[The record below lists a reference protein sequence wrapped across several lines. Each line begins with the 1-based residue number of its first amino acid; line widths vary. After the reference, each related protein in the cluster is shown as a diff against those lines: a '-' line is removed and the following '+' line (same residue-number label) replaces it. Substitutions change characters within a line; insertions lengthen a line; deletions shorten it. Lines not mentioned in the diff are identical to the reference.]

1 MADGPN
7 TNSGSKVASAL
18 NSIPFGNIIGGP
30 LAACVRAQAEA
41 AQTTIDFIR
50 GFTMTNSKLDPEG
63 VEPITVTFTFIMNG
77 EKTRMTVP
85 LMTIVPIPYM
95 HIDYVNL
102 NFTADITACD
112 DGKMEAKYATE
123 GYTRTED
130 DEQSV
135 SVESKMGINVR
146 ASTSSM
152 PSGMAKM
159 LEFFTN
165 NLIVHDT
172 LTPQQVED
180 MKREAERKRLE
191 LKNKKERMVGA
202 LVNALAEYKKQGSE
216 REEQRKNEE
225 LKKQEELIKQEEER
239 KKKEEQERLEKLRKE
254 EEARKK
260 EEERLEKMRKE
271 AELQKKQEQERLEKL
286 HKEEEEKKK
295 QEQERLEKLRRE
307 EEARKKKEEEE
318 QKKRDW
324 DKFIEQRKKAN
335 LASRVSKV
343 HVDPQKPFALP
354 PTNSGKPHPC
364 CTYDYTHSIRWNI
377 NRQLRLSRWS
387 RKTDWLRL
395 HLLRAL
401 RTAYSIYPNSIN
413 STEGK
418 RILKRDLEAFKKR
431 YNGWYTYGDPYN
443 NTITYGYRK
452 NGAIDTAYTEFVNY
466 IIENERKRNPYNPT
480 GEFIRKPHPED

>member
-50 GFTMTNSKLDPEG
+50 GFTMTNSELDPEG

-95 HIDYVNL
+95 HIDYIDL

-112 DGKMEAKYATE
+112 DGKIEAKYATE

-180 MKREAERKRLE
+180 MKRETERKRLE
-191 LKNKKERMVGA
+191 RIKKKERMVGA
-202 LVNALAEYKKQGSE
+202 LVNALAEYKKQESE
-216 REEQRKNEE
+216 REEQRRNEE
-225 LKKQEELIKQEEER
+225 LKKQEELRKQEEER
-239 KKKEEQERLEKLRKE
+239 KKKE
-254 EEARKK
+254 
-260 EEERLEKMRKE
+260 
-271 AELQKKQEQERLEKL
+271 
-286 HKEEEEKKK
+286 
-295 QEQERLEKLRRE
+295 EQERLEKLRRE

-335 LASRVSKV
+335 LASHISKV

-354 PTNSGKPHPC
+354 PTNSGKAHPC
-364 CTYDYTHSIRWNI
+364 CTFDPTQSIKWNI
-377 NRQLRLSRWS
+377 DRQEKLR
-387 RKTDWLRL
+387 KACKKKDWLRN
-395 HLLRAL
+395 HLIRAL
-401 RTAYSIYPNSIN
+401 YTAYYIYPYDIN
-413 STEGK
+413 SKEGK
-418 RILKRDLEAFKKR
+418 RILKRELEAFEKR
-431 YNGWYTYGDPYN
+431 PNGWYTYGEPYN
-443 NTITYGYRK
+443 NTITNGYRR
-452 NGAIDTAYTEFVNY
+452 NGAIDTAYTEFVSY
-466 IIENERKRNPYNPT
+466 ILENERKRN
-480 GEFIRKPHPED
+480 K

>member
-50 GFTMTNSKLDPEG
+50 GFTMTNSELDPEG

-130 DEQSV
+130 DKQSV

-172 LTPQQVED
+172 LTPKQVED
-180 MKREAERKRLE
+180 MKREAERKGLE
-191 LKNKKERMVGA
+191 LKNKKRRMVGA
-202 LVNALAEYKKQGSE
+202 LVNALAEYKKQESE
-216 REEQRKNEE
+216 REEQRRNEE
-225 LKKQEELIKQEEER
+225 L
-239 KKKEEQERLEKLRKE
+239 ERLEKQRKDE
-254 EEARKK
+254 EFRKK
-260 EEERLEKMRKE
+260 EEERLEKMRIE

-295 QEQERLEKLRRE
+295 QEQERLEIQLIEK
-307 EEARKKKEEEE
+307 EE
-318 QKKRDW
+318 QKKRA
-324 DKFIEQRKKAN
+324 EQEREWYKKIDPKKRVRFAN
-335 LASRVSKV
+335 RMSRM
-343 HVDPQKPFALP
+343 HINPYRPFALP
-354 PTNSGKPHPC
+354 STKRGNPHPE
-364 CTYDYTHSIRWNI
+364 CTFDSTQSISWNI
-377 NRQLRLSRWS
+377 VRQEQLLRYAT
-387 RKTDWLRL
+387 KKDWMRM
-395 HLLRAL
+395 HLLLAL
-401 RTAYSIYPNSIN
+401 RTAKKIYPYDIKSRQAKSIL
-413 STEGK
+413 EYE
-418 RILKRDLEAFKKR
+418 LKNFQPR
-431 YNGWYTYGDPYN
+431 YAGWYGHGEPFN
-443 NTITYGYRK
+443 NNLPNGYRK
-452 NGAIDTAYTEFVNY
+452 YGAIDTVFTEFVGY
-466 IIENERKRNPYNPT
+466 VLENERKRN
-480 GEFIRKPHPED
+480 K

>member
-50 GFTMTNSKLDPEG
+50 GFTMTNSELDPEG

-95 HIDYVNL
+95 HIDYIDL

-180 MKREAERKRLE
+180 MKRETERKRLE
-191 LKNKKERMVGA
+191 HIKKKERMVGA
-202 LVNALAEYKKQGSE
+202 LVNALAEYKKQESE
-216 REEQRKNEE
+216 REEQRRNEE
-225 LKKQEELIKQEEER
+225 LKKQEELRKQEEER
-239 KKKEEQERLEKLRKE
+239 KKKEEQERLEKLRK
-254 EEARKK
+254 
-260 EEERLEKMRKE
+260 
-271 AELQKKQEQERLEKL
+271 
-286 HKEEEEKKK
+286 
-295 QEQERLEKLRRE
+295 E

-335 LASRVSKV
+335 LASRISKV

-354 PTNSGKPHPC
+354 PTNSGKAHPC
-364 CTYDYTHSIRWNI
+364 CTFDPTQSIKWNI
-377 NRQLRLSRWS
+377 DRQEKLRKAS
-387 RKTDWLRL
+387 KKKDWLRN
-395 HLLRAL
+395 HLIRAL
-401 RTAYSIYPNSIN
+401 YTAYYIYPYDIN
-413 STEGK
+413 SKEGK
-418 RILKRDLEAFKKR
+418 RILKRELEAFEKR
-431 YNGWYTYGDPYN
+431 PNGWYTYGEPYN
-443 NTITYGYRK
+443 NTITNGYRR
-452 NGAIDTAYTEFVNY
+452 NGAIDTAYTEFVSY
-466 IIENERKRNPYNPT
+466 ILENERKRN
-480 GEFIRKPHPED
+480 K

>member
-1 MADGPN
+1 MADGPK

-50 GFTMTNSKLDPEG
+50 GFTMTNSELDPEG

-146 ASTSSM
+146 ASASSM

-172 LTPQQVED
+172 FTPQQVED
-180 MKREAERKRLE
+180 IKREAERKRLE

-202 LVNALAEYKKQGSE
+202 LVNALAEYKKQETE
-216 REEQRKNEE
+216 RKEQRRNEE
-225 LKKQEELIKQEEER
+225 L
-239 KKKEEQERLEKLRKE
+239 ERLEKQRKDE
-254 EEARKK
+254 EFRKK
-260 EEERLEKMRKE
+260 EEERLEKMRIE

-286 HKEEEEKKK
+286 QKEEEKKKKQEQERLEKLQKEEEEKKK
-295 QEQERLEKLRRE
+295 QEQEKIEIQLIEK
-307 EEARKKKEEEE
+307 EE
-318 QKKRDW
+318 QKKRA
-324 DKFIEQRKKAN
+324 EQEREWYKKIDPKKRVRFAN
-335 LASRVSKV
+335 RMSRMHINPYS
-343 HVDPQKPFALP
+343 PFALP
-354 PTNSGKPHPC
+354 STKRGNPHPE
-364 CTYDYTHSIRWNI
+364 CTFDSTQSISWNI
-377 NRQLRLSRWS
+377 VRQEQLLRYAT
-387 RKTDWLRL
+387 KKDWMRM
-395 HLLRAL
+395 HLLLAL
-401 RTAYSIYPNSIN
+401 RTAKKIYPYDIKSRQAKSIL
-413 STEGK
+413 EYE
-418 RILKRDLEAFKKR
+418 LKNFQPR
-431 YNGWYTYGDPYN
+431 YAGWYGHGEPFN
-443 NTITYGYRK
+443 NNLPNGYRK
-452 NGAIDTAYTEFVNY
+452 YGAIDTVFTEFVGY
-466 IIENERKRNPYNPT
+466 VLENERKRN
-480 GEFIRKPHPED
+480 K

>member
-41 AQTTIDFIR
+41 AHTTIDFIR
-50 GFTMTNSKLDPEG
+50 GFTMTNSELDPEG

-202 LVNALAEYKKQGSE
+202 LVNALAEYKKQESE

-225 LKKQEELIKQEEER
+225 LKKQEELRKQEEER
-239 KKKEEQERLEKLRKE
+239 KKKEELERLEKQRK
-254 EEARKK
+254 
-260 EEERLEKMRKE
+260 
-271 AELQKKQEQERLEKL
+271 
-286 HKEEEEKKK
+286 
-295 QEQERLEKLRRE
+295 E

-335 LASRVSKV
+335 LASRISKV

-354 PTNSGKPHPC
+354 PTNSGKAHPC
-364 CTYDYTHSIRWNI
+364 CTFDPTQSIKWNI
-377 NRQLRLSRWS
+377 DRQEKLRKAS
-387 RKTDWLRL
+387 KKKDWLRN
-395 HLLRAL
+395 HLIRAL
-401 RTAYSIYPNSIN
+401 YTAYYIYPYDIN
-413 STEGK
+413 SKEGK
-418 RILKRDLEAFKKR
+418 RILKNELEAFEKR
-431 YNGWYTYGDPYN
+431 HNGWYTYGEPYN
-443 NTITYGYRK
+443 NTITNGYRR
-452 NGAIDTAYTEFVNY
+452 NGAIDTAYTEFVGY
-466 IIENERKRNPYNPT
+466 VLENERKL
-480 GEFIRKPHPED
+480 RK

>member
-50 GFTMTNSKLDPEG
+50 GFTMTNSELDPEG

-172 LTPQQVED
+172 FTPQQVED

-202 LVNALAEYKKQGSE
+202 LVNALAEYKKQETE
-216 REEQRKNEE
+216 RKEQRRNEE
-225 LKKQEELIKQEEER
+225 L
-239 KKKEEQERLEKLRKE
+239 ERLEKQRKDE
-254 EEARKK
+254 EFRKK
-260 EEERLEKMRKE
+260 EEERLEKMRIE

-286 HKEEEEKKK
+286 QKEEEEKKK
-295 QEQERLEKLRRE
+295 QEQEKIEIQLIEK
-307 EEARKKKEEEE
+307 EE
-318 QKKRDW
+318 QKKRA
-324 DKFIEQRKKAN
+324 EQEREWYKKIDPKKRVRFAN
-335 LASRVSKV
+335 RMSRMHINPYS
-343 HVDPQKPFALP
+343 PFALP
-354 PTNSGKPHPC
+354 STKRGNPHPE
-364 CTYDYTHSIRWNI
+364 CTFDSTQSISWNI
-377 NRQLRLSRWS
+377 ARQEQLLRYAT
-387 RKTDWLRL
+387 KKDWMRM
-395 HLLRAL
+395 HLLLAL
-401 RTAYSIYPNSIN
+401 RTAKKIYPYDIKSRQAKSIL
-413 STEGK
+413 EYE
-418 RILKRDLEAFKKR
+418 LKNFQPR
-431 YNGWYTYGDPYN
+431 YAGWYGHGEPFN
-443 NTITYGYRK
+443 NNLPNGYRK
-452 NGAIDTAYTEFVNY
+452 YGAIDTVFTEFVGY
-466 IIENERKRNPYNPT
+466 VLENERKRN
-480 GEFIRKPHPED
+480 K

>member
-50 GFTMTNSKLDPEG
+50 GFTMTNSELDPEG

-95 HIDYVNL
+95 HIDYIDL

-112 DGKMEAKYATE
+112 DGKIEAKYATE

-180 MKREAERKRLE
+180 MKRETERKRLE
-191 LKNKKERMVGA
+191 HIKKKECMVGA
-202 LVNALAEYKKQGSE
+202 LVNALAEYKKQESE
-216 REEQRKNEE
+216 REEQRRNEE
-225 LKKQEELIKQEEER
+225 LKKQEELRKQEEER
-239 KKKEEQERLEKLRKE
+239 KKKEEQERLEKLRK
-254 EEARKK
+254 
-260 EEERLEKMRKE
+260 
-271 AELQKKQEQERLEKL
+271 
-286 HKEEEEKKK
+286 
-295 QEQERLEKLRRE
+295 E

-335 LASRVSKV
+335 LASRISKV

-354 PTNSGKPHPC
+354 PTNSGKAHPC
-364 CTYDYTHSIRWNI
+364 CTFDPTQSIKWNI
-377 NRQLRLSRWS
+377 DRQEKLR
-387 RKTDWLRL
+387 KACKKKDWLRN
-395 HLLRAL
+395 HLIRAL
-401 RTAYSIYPNSIN
+401 YTAYYIYPYDIN
-413 STEGK
+413 SKEGK
-418 RILKRDLEAFKKR
+418 RILKRELEAFEKR
-431 YNGWYTYGDPYN
+431 PNGWYTYGEPYN
-443 NTITYGYRK
+443 NTITNGYRR
-452 NGAIDTAYTEFVNY
+452 NGAIDTAYTEFVSY
-466 IIENERKRNPYNPT
+466 ILENERKRD
-480 GEFIRKPHPED
+480 K

>member
-50 GFTMTNSKLDPEG
+50 GFTMTNSELDPEG

-180 MKREAERKRLE
+180 MKRETERKRLE
-191 LKNKKERMVGA
+191 HIKKKERMVGA
-202 LVNALAEYKKQGSE
+202 LVNALAEYKKQESE
-216 REEQRKNEE
+216 REEQRRNEE
-225 LKKQEELIKQEEER
+225 LKKQEELRKQEVER
-239 KKKEEQERLEKLRKE
+239 KKKEEQERLEKLRK
-254 EEARKK
+254 
-260 EEERLEKMRKE
+260 
-271 AELQKKQEQERLEKL
+271 
-286 HKEEEEKKK
+286 
-295 QEQERLEKLRRE
+295 E

-335 LASRVSKV
+335 LASRISKV

-354 PTNSGKPHPC
+354 PTNSGKAHPC
-364 CTYDYTHSIRWNI
+364 CTFDPSQSIKWNI
-377 NRQLRLSRWS
+377 DRQEKLR
-387 RKTDWLRL
+387 KACKKKDWLRN
-395 HLLRAL
+395 HLIRAL
-401 RTAYSIYPNSIN
+401 YTAYYIYPYDIN
-413 STEGK
+413 SKEGK
-418 RILKRDLEAFKKR
+418 RILKRELEAFEKR
-431 YNGWYTYGDPYN
+431 PNGWYTYGEPYN
-443 NTITYGYRK
+443 NNITNGYRR
-452 NGAIDTAYTEFVNY
+452 NGAIDTAYTEFVSY
-466 IIENERKRNPYNPT
+466 ILENERKRD
-480 GEFIRKPHPED
+480 K

>member
-50 GFTMTNSKLDPEG
+50 GFTMTDSELDPEG

-191 LKNKKERMVGA
+191 HIKNKERMVGA
-202 LVNALAEYKKQGSE
+202 LVNALAEYKKQESE
-216 REEQRKNEE
+216 REEQRRNEE
-225 LKKQEELIKQEEER
+225 LKKQEELRKQEEE
-239 KKKEEQERLEKLRKE
+239 
-254 EEARKK
+254 
-260 EEERLEKMRKE
+260 
-271 AELQKKQEQERLEKL
+271 
-286 HKEEEEKKK
+286 
-295 QEQERLEKLRRE
+295 
-307 EEARKKKEEEE
+307 RKKKEEEE

-335 LASRVSKV
+335 LASRISKV

-354 PTNSGKPHPC
+354 PTNSGKAHPC

>member
-50 GFTMTNSKLDPEG
+50 GFTMTNSELDPEG

-123 GYTRTED
+123 GYTRTEN

-202 LVNALAEYKKQGSE
+202 LVNALAEYKKQESE

-225 LKKQEELIKQEEER
+225 LKKQEELRKQEEER
-239 KKKEEQERLEKLRKE
+239 KKKEEQERLEKLRK
-254 EEARKK
+254 
-260 EEERLEKMRKE
+260 
-271 AELQKKQEQERLEKL
+271 
-286 HKEEEEKKK
+286 
-295 QEQERLEKLRRE
+295 E

-335 LASRVSKV
+335 LASRISKV

-354 PTNSGKPHPC
+354 PTNSGKAHPC
-364 CTYDYTHSIRWNI
+364 CTFDPTQSIKWNI
-377 NRQLRLSRWS
+377 DRQEKLR
-387 RKTDWLRL
+387 KACKKKDWLRN
-395 HLLRAL
+395 HLIRAL
-401 RTAYSIYPNSIN
+401 YTAYYIYPYDIN
-413 STEGK
+413 SKEGK
-418 RILKRDLEAFKKR
+418 RILKRELEAFEKR
-431 YNGWYTYGDPYN
+431 PNGWYTYGEPYN
-443 NTITYGYRK
+443 NTITNGYRR
-452 NGAIDTAYTEFVNY
+452 NGAIDTAYTEFVSY
-466 IIENERKRNPYNPT
+466 VLENERKRD
-480 GEFIRKPHPED
+480 K

>member
-50 GFTMTNSKLDPEG
+50 GFTMTNSELDPEG

-202 LVNALAEYKKQGSE
+202 LVNALAEYKKQKSE

-225 LKKQEELIKQEEER
+225 LKKQEELRKQEEER
-239 KKKEEQERLEKLRKE
+239 KKKEEQERLEKLRRE

-260 EEERLEKMRKE
+260 EEERLEKMRIE
-271 AELQKKQEQERLEKL
+271 AELQKKQEQEKLEKL
-286 HKEEEEKKK
+286 SRVEEERRKRA
-295 QEQERLEKLRRE
+295 EQEREWY
-307 EEARKKKEEEE
+307 
-318 QKKRDW
+318 QK
-324 DKFIEQRKKAN
+324 I
-335 LASRVSKV
+335 
-343 HVDPQKPFALP
+343 DPQKRIRFANRMSRMHINPYRPFALP
-354 PTNSGKPHPC
+354 STKRGNPHPE
-364 CTYDYTHSIRWNI
+364 CTFDSTQSISWNI
-377 NRQLRLSRWS
+377 VRQEQLLRYAT
-387 RKTDWLRL
+387 KKDWMRM
-395 HLLRAL
+395 HLLLAL
-401 RTAYSIYPNSIN
+401 RTAKKIYPYDIKSRQAKSIL
-413 STEGK
+413 EYE
-418 RILKRDLEAFKKR
+418 LKNFQPR
-431 YNGWYTYGDPYN
+431 YAGWYGHGEPFN
-443 NTITYGYRK
+443 NNLPNGYRK
-452 NGAIDTAYTEFVNY
+452 YGAIDTVFTEFVGY
-466 IIENERKRNPYNPT
+466 VLENERKRN
-480 GEFIRKPHPED
+480 K

>member
-50 GFTMTNSKLDPEG
+50 GFTMTNSELDPEG

-180 MKREAERKRLE
+180 MKRETERKRLE
-191 LKNKKERMVGA
+191 LKNKKVRMVGA
-202 LVNALAEYKKQGSE
+202 LVNALAEYKKQKSE

-225 LKKQEELIKQEEER
+225 LKKQEELRKQEEER
-239 KKKEEQERLEKLRKE
+239 KKKEEQERLEKLRK
-254 EEARKK
+254 
-260 EEERLEKMRKE
+260 
-271 AELQKKQEQERLEKL
+271 
-286 HKEEEEKKK
+286 
-295 QEQERLEKLRRE
+295 E

-354 PTNSGKPHPC
+354 PTNSGKAHPC
-364 CTYDYTHSIRWNI
+364 CTFDPTQSIKWNI
-377 NRQLRLSRWS
+377 DRQERLRKAS
-387 RKTDWLRL
+387 KKKDWLRN
-395 HLLRAL
+395 HLVRAL
-401 RTAYSIYPNSIN
+401 YTAYYIYPYDIN
-413 STEGK
+413 SKEGK
-418 RILKRDLEAFKKR
+418 RILKNELEAFEKR
-431 YNGWYTYGDPYN
+431 HNGWYTYGEPYN
-443 NTITYGYRK
+443 NTITNGYRR
-452 NGAIDTAYTEFVNY
+452 NGAIDTAYTEFVGY
-466 IIENERKRNPYNPT
+466 VLENERKRN
-480 GEFIRKPHPED
+480 K

>member
-50 GFTMTNSKLDPEG
+50 GFTMTNSELDPEG

-95 HIDYVNL
+95 HIDYIDL

-112 DGKMEAKYATE
+112 DGKIEAKYATE

-180 MKREAERKRLE
+180 MKRETERKRLE
-191 LKNKKERMVGA
+191 HIKKKERMVGA
-202 LVNALAEYKKQGSE
+202 LVNALAEYKKQESE
-216 REEQRKNEE
+216 REEQRRNEE
-225 LKKQEELIKQEEER
+225 LKKQEELRKQEEER
-239 KKKEEQERLEKLRKE
+239 KKKEEQERLEKLRK
-254 EEARKK
+254 
-260 EEERLEKMRKE
+260 
-271 AELQKKQEQERLEKL
+271 
-286 HKEEEEKKK
+286 
-295 QEQERLEKLRRE
+295 E

-335 LASRVSKV
+335 LASRISKV
-343 HVDPQKPFALP
+343 HVDPQNPFALP
-354 PTNSGKPHPC
+354 PTNSGKAHPC
-364 CTYDYTHSIRWNI
+364 CTFDPTQSIKWNI
-377 NRQLRLSRWS
+377 DRQEKLR
-387 RKTDWLRL
+387 KACKKKDWLRN
-395 HLLRAL
+395 HLIRAL
-401 RTAYSIYPNSIN
+401 YTAYYIYPYDIN
-413 STEGK
+413 SKEGK
-418 RILKRDLEAFKKR
+418 RILKRELEAFEKR
-431 YNGWYTYGDPYN
+431 PNGWYTYGEPYN
-443 NTITYGYRK
+443 NTITNGYRR
-452 NGAIDTAYTEFVNY
+452 NGAIDTAYTEFVSY
-466 IIENERKRNPYNPT
+466 ILENERKRD
-480 GEFIRKPHPED
+480 K

>member
-30 LAACVRAQAEA
+30 LAACVRAQVEA

-50 GFTMTNSKLDPEG
+50 GFTMTNSELDPEG

-95 HIDYVNL
+95 HIDYIDL

-112 DGKMEAKYATE
+112 DGKIEAKYATE

-180 MKREAERKRLE
+180 MKRETERKRLE
-191 LKNKKERMVGA
+191 HIKKKERMVGA
-202 LVNALAEYKKQGSE
+202 LVNALAEYKKQESE
-216 REEQRKNEE
+216 REEQRRNEE
-225 LKKQEELIKQEEER
+225 LKKQEELRKQEEER
-239 KKKEEQERLEKLRKE
+239 KKKE
-254 EEARKK
+254 
-260 EEERLEKMRKE
+260 
-271 AELQKKQEQERLEKL
+271 
-286 HKEEEEKKK
+286 
-295 QEQERLEKLRRE
+295 EQERLEKLRRE

-335 LASRVSKV
+335 LASRISKV

-354 PTNSGKPHPC
+354 PTNSGKAHPC
-364 CTYDYTHSIRWNI
+364 CTFDPTQSIKWNI
-377 NRQLRLSRWS
+377 DRQEKLRKAS
-387 RKTDWLRL
+387 KKKDWLRN
-395 HLLRAL
+395 HLIRAL
-401 RTAYSIYPNSIN
+401 YTAYYIYPYDIN
-413 STEGK
+413 SKEGK
-418 RILKRDLEAFKKR
+418 RILKRELEAFEKR
-431 YNGWYTYGDPYN
+431 PNGWYTYGEPYN
-443 NTITYGYRK
+443 NTITNGYRR
-452 NGAIDTAYTEFVNY
+452 NGAIDTAYTEFVSY
-466 IIENERKRNPYNPT
+466 ILENERKRD
-480 GEFIRKPHPED
+480 K

>member
-50 GFTMTNSKLDPEG
+50 GFTMTNSELDPEG

-191 LKNKKERMVGA
+191 HIKNKERMVGA
-202 LVNALAEYKKQGSE
+202 LVNALAEYKKQESE
-216 REEQRKNEE
+216 REEQRRNEE
-225 LKKQEELIKQEEER
+225 LKKQEELRKQEEER
-239 KKKEEQERLEKLRKE
+239 KKKEEQERLEK
-254 EEARKK
+254 
-260 EEERLEKMRKE
+260 
-271 AELQKKQEQERLEKL
+271 QC
-286 HKEEEEKKK
+286 
-295 QEQERLEKLRRE
+295 RE

-324 DKFIEQRKKAN
+324 DKFIEQRKMAN
-335 LASRVSKV
+335 LASRISKV

-364 CTYDYTHSIRWNI
+364 CTFDPTQSIKWNI
-377 NRQLRLSRWS
+377 DRQEKLR
-387 RKTDWLRL
+387 KACKKKDWLRN
-395 HLLRAL
+395 HLIRAL
-401 RTAYSIYPNSIN
+401 YTAYYIYPYDIN
-413 STEGK
+413 SKEGK
-418 RILKRDLEAFKKR
+418 RILKRELEAFEKR
-431 YNGWYTYGDPYN
+431 PNGWYTYGEPYN
-443 NTITYGYRK
+443 NTITNGYRR
-452 NGAIDTAYTEFVNY
+452 NGAIDTAYTEFVSY
-466 IIENERKRNPYNPT
+466 VLENERKRN
-480 GEFIRKPHPED
+480 K

>member
-50 GFTMTNSKLDPEG
+50 GFTMTNSELDPEG

-191 LKNKKERMVGA
+191 HIKNKERMVGA
-202 LVNALAEYKKQGSE
+202 LVNALAEYKKQESE
-216 REEQRKNEE
+216 REEQRRNEE
-225 LKKQEELIKQEEER
+225 LKKQEELRKQEEER
-239 KKKEEQERLEKLRKE
+239 KKKEEQERLEK
-254 EEARKK
+254 
-260 EEERLEKMRKE
+260 
-271 AELQKKQEQERLEKL
+271 QC
-286 HKEEEEKKK
+286 
-295 QEQERLEKLRRE
+295 RE

-335 LASRVSKV
+335 LASRISKV

-364 CTYDYTHSIRWNI
+364 CTFDPTQSIKWNI
-377 NRQLRLSRWS
+377 DRQERLR
-387 RKTDWLRL
+387 KACKKKDWLRN
-395 HLLRAL
+395 HLIRAL
-401 RTAYSIYPNSIN
+401 YTAYYIYPYDIN
-413 STEGK
+413 SKEGK
-418 RILKRDLEAFKKR
+418 RILKRELEAFEKR
-431 YNGWYTYGDPYN
+431 PNGWYTYGEPYN
-443 NTITYGYRK
+443 NTITNGYRR
-452 NGAIDTAYTEFVNY
+452 NGAIDTAYTEFVSY
-466 IIENERKRNPYNPT
+466 ILENERKL
-480 GEFIRKPHPED
+480 RK

>member
-50 GFTMTNSKLDPEG
+50 GFTMTNSELDPEG

-95 HIDYVNL
+95 HIDYIDL

-112 DGKMEAKYATE
+112 DGKIEAKYATE

-180 MKREAERKRLE
+180 MKRETERKRLE
-191 LKNKKERMVGA
+191 HIKKKERMVGA
-202 LVNALAEYKKQGSE
+202 LVNALAEYKKQESE
-216 REEQRKNEE
+216 REEQRRNEE
-225 LKKQEELIKQEEER
+225 LKKQEELRKQEEER
-239 KKKEEQERLEKLRKE
+239 KKKEEQERLEKLRK
-254 EEARKK
+254 
-260 EEERLEKMRKE
+260 
-271 AELQKKQEQERLEKL
+271 
-286 HKEEEEKKK
+286 
-295 QEQERLEKLRRE
+295 E

-335 LASRVSKV
+335 LASRISKV
-343 HVDPQKPFALP
+343 HVDPQNPFALP
-354 PTNSGKPHPC
+354 PTNSGKAHPC
-364 CTYDYTHSIRWNI
+364 CTFDPTQSIKWNI
-377 NRQLRLSRWS
+377 DRQEKLR
-387 RKTDWLRL
+387 KACKKKDWLRN
-395 HLLRAL
+395 HLIRAL
-401 RTAYSIYPNSIN
+401 YTAYYIYPYDIN
-413 STEGK
+413 SKEGK
-418 RILKRDLEAFKKR
+418 RILKRELEAFEKR
-431 YNGWYTYGDPYN
+431 PNGWYTYGEPYN
-443 NTITYGYRK
+443 NTITNGYRR
-452 NGAIDTAYTEFVNY
+452 NGAIDTAYTEFVSY
-466 IIENERKRNPYNPT
+466 ILENERKRN
-480 GEFIRKPHPED
+480 K

>member
-50 GFTMTNSKLDPEG
+50 GFTMTNSELDPEG

-202 LVNALAEYKKQGSE
+202 LVNALAEYKKQESE
-216 REEQRKNEE
+216 REEQRRNEE
-225 LKKQEELIKQEEER
+225 LKKQEELRKQEEER

-260 EEERLEKMRKE
+260 
-271 AELQKKQEQERLEKL
+271 
-286 HKEEEEKKK
+286 
-295 QEQERLEKLRRE
+295 
-307 EEARKKKEEEE
+307 KEEEE
-318 QKKRDW
+318 QKKKDW

-335 LASRVSKV
+335 LASRISSV

-354 PTNSGKPHPC
+354 PTNSGKAHPC
-364 CTYDYTHSIRWNI
+364 CTFDPTQSIKWNI
-377 NRQLRLSRWS
+377 DRQEKLR
-387 RKTDWLRL
+387 KACKKKDWLRN
-395 HLLRAL
+395 HLIRAL
-401 RTAYSIYPNSIN
+401 YTAYYIYPYDIN
-413 STEGK
+413 SKEGK
-418 RILKRDLEAFKKR
+418 RILKRELEAFEKR
-431 YNGWYTYGDPYN
+431 PNGWYTYGEPYN
-443 NTITYGYRK
+443 NTITNGYRR
-452 NGAIDTAYTEFVNY
+452 NGAIDTAYTEFVSY
-466 IIENERKRNPYNPT
+466 ILENERKL
-480 GEFIRKPHPED
+480 RK

>member
-50 GFTMTNSKLDPEG
+50 GFTMTNSELDPEG

-95 HIDYVNL
+95 HIDYVNM

-202 LVNALAEYKKQGSE
+202 LVNALAEYKKQETE
-216 REEQRKNEE
+216 RKEQRRNEE
-225 LKKQEELIKQEEER
+225 L
-239 KKKEEQERLEKLRKE
+239 ERLEKQRKDE
-254 EEARKK
+254 EFRKK
-260 EEERLEKMRKE
+260 EEERLEKMRIE

-286 HKEEEEKKK
+286 QKEEEEKKK
-295 QEQERLEKLRRE
+295 QEQEKIEIQLIEK
-307 EEARKKKEEEE
+307 EE
-318 QKKRDW
+318 QKKRA
-324 DKFIEQRKKAN
+324 EQEREWYKKIDPKKRVRFAN
-335 LASRVSKV
+335 RMSRMHINPYS
-343 HVDPQKPFALP
+343 PFALP
-354 PTNSGKPHPC
+354 STKRGNPHPE
-364 CTYDYTHSIRWNI
+364 CTFDSTQSISWNI
-377 NRQLRLSRWS
+377 VRQEQLLRYAT
-387 RKTDWLRL
+387 KKDWMRM
-395 HLLRAL
+395 HLLLAL
-401 RTAYSIYPNSIN
+401 RTAKKIYPYDIKSRQAKSIL
-413 STEGK
+413 EYE
-418 RILKRDLEAFKKR
+418 LKNFQPR
-431 YNGWYTYGDPYN
+431 YAGWYGHGEPFN
-443 NTITYGYRK
+443 NNLPNGYRK
-452 NGAIDTAYTEFVNY
+452 YGAIDTVFTEFVGY
-466 IIENERKRNPYNPT
+466 VLENERKRN
-480 GEFIRKPHPED
+480 K

>member
-50 GFTMTNSKLDPEG
+50 GFTMTNSELDPEG

-191 LKNKKERMVGA
+191 HIKNKERMVGA
-202 LVNALAEYKKQGSE
+202 LVNALAEYKKQESE
-216 REEQRKNEE
+216 REEQRRNEE
-225 LKKQEELIKQEEER
+225 LKKQEELRKQ
-239 KKKEEQERLEKLRKE
+239 
-254 EEARKK
+254 
-260 EEERLEKMRKE
+260 E
-271 AELQKKQEQERLEKL
+271 AELQNN
-286 HKEEEEKKK
+286 

-324 DKFIEQRKKAN
+324 DKFIEQRKMAN
-335 LASRVSKV
+335 LASRISKV

-364 CTYDYTHSIRWNI
+364 CTFDPTQSIKWNI
-377 NRQLRLSRWS
+377 DRQERLR
-387 RKTDWLRL
+387 KACKKKDWLRN
-395 HLLRAL
+395 HLIRAL
-401 RTAYSIYPNSIN
+401 YTAYYIYPYDIN
-413 STEGK
+413 SKEGK
-418 RILKRDLEAFKKR
+418 RILKRELEAFEKR
-431 YNGWYTYGDPYN
+431 PNGWYTYGEPYN
-443 NTITYGYRK
+443 NTITNGYRR
-452 NGAIDTAYTEFVNY
+452 NGAIDTAYTEFVSY
-466 IIENERKRNPYNPT
+466 ILENERKRN
-480 GEFIRKPHPED
+480 K

>member
-50 GFTMTNSKLDPEG
+50 GFTMTNSELDPEG

-180 MKREAERKRLE
+180 IKREAERKRLE

-202 LVNALAEYKKQGSE
+202 LVNALAEYKKQETE
-216 REEQRKNEE
+216 RKEQRRNEE
-225 LKKQEELIKQEEER
+225 L
-239 KKKEEQERLEKLRKE
+239 ERLEKQRKDE
-254 EEARKK
+254 EFRKK
-260 EEERLEKMRKE
+260 EEERLEKMRIE

-286 HKEEEEKKK
+286 QKEEEEKKK
-295 QEQERLEKLRRE
+295 QEQERLEKLQKE
-307 EEARKKKEEEE
+307 EEEKKKQEQEKIEIQLIEKEE
-318 QKKRDW
+318 QKKRA
-324 DKFIEQRKKAN
+324 EQEREWYKKIDPKKRVRFAN
-335 LASRVSKV
+335 RMSRMHINPYS
-343 HVDPQKPFALP
+343 PFALP
-354 PTNSGKPHPC
+354 STKRGNPHPE
-364 CTYDYTHSIRWNI
+364 CTFDSTQSISWNI
-377 NRQLRLSRWS
+377 VRQEQLLRYAT
-387 RKTDWLRL
+387 KKDWMRM
-395 HLLRAL
+395 HLLLAL
-401 RTAYSIYPNSIN
+401 RTAKKIYPYDIKSRQAKSIL
-413 STEGK
+413 EYE
-418 RILKRDLEAFKKR
+418 LKNFQPR
-431 YNGWYTYGDPYN
+431 YAGWYGHGEPFN
-443 NTITYGYRK
+443 NNLPNGYRK
-452 NGAIDTAYTEFVNY
+452 YGAIDTVFTEFVGY
-466 IIENERKRNPYNPT
+466 VLENERKRN
-480 GEFIRKPHPED
+480 K

>member
-50 GFTMTNSKLDPEG
+50 GFTMTNSELDPEG

-95 HIDYVNL
+95 HIDYIDL

-112 DGKMEAKYATE
+112 DGKIEAKYATE

-135 SVESKMGINVR
+135 SVEGKMGINVR

-180 MKREAERKRLE
+180 MKRETERKRLE
-191 LKNKKERMVGA
+191 HIKKKERMVGA
-202 LVNALAEYKKQGSE
+202 LVNALAEYKKQESE
-216 REEQRKNEE
+216 REEQRRNEE
-225 LKKQEELIKQEEER
+225 LKKQEELRKQEEER
-239 KKKEEQERLEKLRKE
+239 KKKEEQERLEKLRK
-254 EEARKK
+254 
-260 EEERLEKMRKE
+260 
-271 AELQKKQEQERLEKL
+271 
-286 HKEEEEKKK
+286 
-295 QEQERLEKLRRE
+295 E

-335 LASRVSKV
+335 LASRISKV

-354 PTNSGKPHPC
+354 PTNSGKAHPC
-364 CTYDYTHSIRWNI
+364 CTFDPTQSIKWNI
-377 NRQLRLSRWS
+377 DRQEKLR
-387 RKTDWLRL
+387 KACKKKDWLRN
-395 HLLRAL
+395 HLIRAL
-401 RTAYSIYPNSIN
+401 YTAYYIYPYDIN
-413 STEGK
+413 SKEGK
-418 RILKRDLEAFKKR
+418 RILKRELEAFEKR
-431 YNGWYTYGDPYN
+431 PNGWYTYGEPYN
-443 NTITYGYRK
+443 NTITNGYRR
-452 NGAIDTAYTEFVNY
+452 NGAIDTAYTEFVSY
-466 IIENERKRNPYNPT
+466 ILENERKRN
-480 GEFIRKPHPED
+480 K

>member
-1 MADGPN
+1 MADGSN

-50 GFTMTNSKLDPEG
+50 GFTMTNSELDPEG

-146 ASTSSM
+146 ASASSM

-172 LTPQQVED
+172 FTPQQVED
-180 MKREAERKRLE
+180 IKREAERKRLE

-202 LVNALAEYKKQGSE
+202 LVNALAEYKKQETE
-216 REEQRKNEE
+216 RKEQRRNEE
-225 LKKQEELIKQEEER
+225 L
-239 KKKEEQERLEKLRKE
+239 ERLEKQRKDE
-254 EEARKK
+254 EFRKK
-260 EEERLEKMRKE
+260 EEERLEKMRIE

-286 HKEEEEKKK
+286 QKEEEEKKK
-295 QEQERLEKLRRE
+295 QEQERLEKLQKE
-307 EEARKKKEEEE
+307 EEEKKKQEQEKIEIQLIEKEE
-318 QKKRDW
+318 QKKRA
-324 DKFIEQRKKAN
+324 EQEREWYKKIDPKKRVRFAN
-335 LASRVSKV
+335 RMSRMHINPYS
-343 HVDPQKPFALP
+343 PFALP
-354 PTNSGKPHPC
+354 STKRGNPHPE
-364 CTYDYTHSIRWNI
+364 CTFDSTQSISWNI
-377 NRQLRLSRWS
+377 VRQEQLLRYAT
-387 RKTDWLRL
+387 KKDWMRM
-395 HLLRAL
+395 HLLLAL
-401 RTAYSIYPNSIN
+401 RTAKKIYPYDIKSRQAKSIL
-413 STEGK
+413 EYE
-418 RILKRDLEAFKKR
+418 LKNFQPR
-431 YNGWYTYGDPYN
+431 YAGWYGHGEPFN
-443 NTITYGYRK
+443 NNLPNGYRK
-452 NGAIDTAYTEFVNY
+452 YGAIDTVFTEFVGY
-466 IIENERKRNPYNPT
+466 VLENERKRN
-480 GEFIRKPHPED
+480 K

>member
-50 GFTMTNSKLDPEG
+50 GFTMTNSELDPEG

-146 ASTSSM
+146 ASASSM

-172 LTPQQVED
+172 FTPQQVED
-180 MKREAERKRLE
+180 IKREAERKRLE

-202 LVNALAEYKKQGSE
+202 LVNALAEYKKQETE
-216 REEQRKNEE
+216 RKEQRRNEE
-225 LKKQEELIKQEEER
+225 L
-239 KKKEEQERLEKLRKE
+239 ERLEKQRKDE
-254 EEARKK
+254 EFRKK
-260 EEERLEKMRKE
+260 EEERLEKMRIE

-286 HKEEEEKKK
+286 QKEEEEKKK
-295 QEQERLEKLRRE
+295 QEQERLEKLQKE
-307 EEARKKKEEEE
+307 EEEKKKQEQEKIEIQLIEKEE
-318 QKKRDW
+318 QKKRA
-324 DKFIEQRKKAN
+324 EQEREWYKKIDPKKRVRFAN
-335 LASRVSKV
+335 RMSRMHINPYS
-343 HVDPQKPFALP
+343 PFALP
-354 PTNSGKPHPC
+354 STKRGNPHPE
-364 CTYDYTHSIRWNI
+364 CTFDSTQSISWNI
-377 NRQLRLSRWS
+377 ARQEQLLRYAT
-387 RKTDWLRL
+387 KKDWMRM
-395 HLLRAL
+395 HLLLAL
-401 RTAYSIYPNSIN
+401 RTAKKIYPYDIKSRQAKSIL
-413 STEGK
+413 EYE
-418 RILKRDLEAFKKR
+418 LKNFQPR
-431 YNGWYTYGDPYN
+431 YAGWYGHGEPFN
-443 NTITYGYRK
+443 NNLPNGYRK
-452 NGAIDTAYTEFVNY
+452 YGAIDTVFTEFVGY
-466 IIENERKRNPYNPT
+466 VLENERKRN
-480 GEFIRKPHPED
+480 K

>member
-1 MADGPN
+1 MADGPK

-50 GFTMTNSKLDPEG
+50 GFTMTNSELDPEG

-146 ASTSSM
+146 ASASSM

-172 LTPQQVED
+172 FTPQQVED

-202 LVNALAEYKKQGSE
+202 LVNALAEYKKQETE
-216 REEQRKNEE
+216 RKEQRRNEE
-225 LKKQEELIKQEEER
+225 L
-239 KKKEEQERLEKLRKE
+239 ERLEKQRKDE
-254 EEARKK
+254 EFRKK
-260 EEERLEKMRKE
+260 EEERLEKMRIE

-286 HKEEEEKKK
+286 QKEEEKKKKQEQERLEKLQKEEEEKKK
-295 QEQERLEKLRRE
+295 QEQEKIEIQLIEK
-307 EEARKKKEEEE
+307 EE
-318 QKKRDW
+318 QKKRA
-324 DKFIEQRKKAN
+324 EQEREWYKKIDPKKRVRFAN
-335 LASRVSKV
+335 RMSRMHINPYS
-343 HVDPQKPFALP
+343 PFALP
-354 PTNSGKPHPC
+354 STKRGNPHPE
-364 CTYDYTHSIRWNI
+364 CTFDSTQSISWNI
-377 NRQLRLSRWS
+377 VRQEQLLRYAT
-387 RKTDWLRL
+387 KKDWMRM
-395 HLLRAL
+395 HLLLAL
-401 RTAYSIYPNSIN
+401 RTAKKIYPYDIKSRQAKSIL
-413 STEGK
+413 EYE
-418 RILKRDLEAFKKR
+418 LKNFQPR
-431 YNGWYTYGDPYN
+431 YAGWYGHGEPFN
-443 NTITYGYRK
+443 NNLPNGYRK
-452 NGAIDTAYTEFVNY
+452 YGAIDTVFTEFVGY
-466 IIENERKRNPYNPT
+466 VLENERKLRQ
-480 GEFIRKPHPED
+480 

>member
-50 GFTMTNSKLDPEG
+50 GFTMTNSELDPEG

-85 LMTIVPIPYM
+85 LMTIVPIPYL

-180 MKREAERKRLE
+180 MKRETERKRLE

-202 LVNALAEYKKQGSE
+202 LVNALAEYKKQESE
-216 REEQRKNEE
+216 REEQRRNEE
-225 LKKQEELIKQEEER
+225 LKKQEELRKQEEE
-239 KKKEEQERLEKLRKE
+239 
-254 EEARKK
+254 
-260 EEERLEKMRKE
+260 
-271 AELQKKQEQERLEKL
+271 
-286 HKEEEEKKK
+286 
-295 QEQERLEKLRRE
+295 
-307 EEARKKKEEEE
+307 RKKKEEEE

-335 LASRVSKV
+335 LASRISKV

-387 RKTDWLRL
+387 RKKDWLRL

>member
-50 GFTMTNSKLDPEG
+50 GFTMTNSELDPEG

-95 HIDYVNL
+95 HIDYIDL

-146 ASTSSM
+146 ASASSM

-172 LTPQQVED
+172 FTPQQVED
-180 MKREAERKRLE
+180 IKREAERKRLE

-202 LVNALAEYKKQGSE
+202 LVNALAEYKKQESE

-225 LKKQEELIKQEEER
+225 LKKQEELRKQEEER
-239 KKKEEQERLEKLRKE
+239 KKKE
-254 EEARKK
+254 
-260 EEERLEKMRKE
+260 
-271 AELQKKQEQERLEKL
+271 
-286 HKEEEEKKK
+286 
-295 QEQERLEKLRRE
+295 EQERLEKLRRE

-335 LASRVSKV
+335 LASRISKV

>member
-41 AQTTIDFIR
+41 AHTTIDFIR
-50 GFTMTNSKLDPEG
+50 GFTMTNSELDPEG

-95 HIDYVNL
+95 HIDYIDL

-123 GYTRTED
+123 GYTRTEN

-146 ASTSSM
+146 ASASSM

-172 LTPQQVED
+172 FTPQQVED
-180 MKREAERKRLE
+180 IKREAERKRLE

-202 LVNALAEYKKQGSE
+202 LVNALAEYKKQETE
-216 REEQRKNEE
+216 RKEQRRNEE
-225 LKKQEELIKQEEER
+225 L
-239 KKKEEQERLEKLRKE
+239 ERLEKQRKDE
-254 EEARKK
+254 EFRKK
-260 EEERLEKMRKE
+260 EEERLEKMRIE

-286 HKEEEEKKK
+286 QKEEEEKKK
-295 QEQERLEKLRRE
+295 QEQEKIEIQLIEK
-307 EEARKKKEEEE
+307 EE
-318 QKKRDW
+318 QKKRA
-324 DKFIEQRKKAN
+324 EQEREWYKKIDPKKRVRFAN
-335 LASRVSKV
+335 RMSRMHINPYS
-343 HVDPQKPFALP
+343 PFALP
-354 PTNSGKPHPC
+354 STKRGNPHPE
-364 CTYDYTHSIRWNI
+364 CTFDSTQSISWNI
-377 NRQLRLSRWS
+377 VRQEQLLRYAT
-387 RKTDWLRL
+387 KKDWMRM
-395 HLLRAL
+395 HLLLAL
-401 RTAYSIYPNSIN
+401 RTAKKIYPYDIKSRQAKSIL
-413 STEGK
+413 EYE
-418 RILKRDLEAFKKR
+418 LKNFQPR
-431 YNGWYTYGDPYN
+431 YAGWYGHGEPFN
-443 NTITYGYRK
+443 NNLPNGYRK
-452 NGAIDTAYTEFVNY
+452 YGAIDTVFTEFVGY
-466 IIENERKRNPYNPT
+466 VLENERKRN
-480 GEFIRKPHPED
+480 K

>member
-50 GFTMTNSKLDPEG
+50 GFTMTNSELDPEG

-95 HIDYVNL
+95 HIDYIDL

-112 DGKMEAKYATE
+112 DGKIEAKYATE

-191 LKNKKERMVGA
+191 HIKNKERMVGA
-202 LVNALAEYKKQGSE
+202 LVNALAEYKKQESE
-216 REEQRKNEE
+216 REEQRRNEE
-225 LKKQEELIKQEEER
+225 LKKQEELRKQEEER
-239 KKKEEQERLEKLRKE
+239 KKKE
-254 EEARKK
+254 
-260 EEERLEKMRKE
+260 
-271 AELQKKQEQERLEKL
+271 
-286 HKEEEEKKK
+286 
-295 QEQERLEKLRRE
+295 EQERLEKLRRE

-335 LASRVSKV
+335 LASRISKV

-354 PTNSGKPHPC
+354 PTNSGKAHPC
-364 CTYDYTHSIRWNI
+364 CTFDPTQSIKWNI
-377 NRQLRLSRWS
+377 DRQERLR
-387 RKTDWLRL
+387 KACKKKDWLRN
-395 HLLRAL
+395 HLIRAL
-401 RTAYSIYPNSIN
+401 YTAYYIYPYDIN
-413 STEGK
+413 SKEGK
-418 RILKRDLEAFKKR
+418 RILKRELEAFEKR
-431 YNGWYTYGDPYN
+431 PNGWYTYGEPYN
-443 NTITYGYRK
+443 NTITNGYRR
-452 NGAIDTAYTEFVNY
+452 NGAIDTAYTEFVSY
-466 IIENERKRNPYNPT
+466 ILENERKL
-480 GEFIRKPHPED
+480 RK

>member
-50 GFTMTNSKLDPEG
+50 GFTMTNSELDPEG

-77 EKTRMTVP
+77 EKIRMTVP

-95 HIDYVNL
+95 HIDYIDL

-112 DGKMEAKYATE
+112 DGKIEAKYATE

-180 MKREAERKRLE
+180 MKRETERKRLE
-191 LKNKKERMVGA
+191 HIKKKERMVGA
-202 LVNALAEYKKQGSE
+202 LVNALAEYKKQESE
-216 REEQRKNEE
+216 REEQRRNEE
-225 LKKQEELIKQEEER
+225 LKKQEELRKQEEER
-239 KKKEEQERLEKLRKE
+239 KKKEEQERLEKLRK
-254 EEARKK
+254 
-260 EEERLEKMRKE
+260 
-271 AELQKKQEQERLEKL
+271 
-286 HKEEEEKKK
+286 
-295 QEQERLEKLRRE
+295 E

-335 LASRVSKV
+335 LASRISKV

-354 PTNSGKPHPC
+354 PTNSGKAHPC
-364 CTYDYTHSIRWNI
+364 CTFDPTQSIKWNI
-377 NRQLRLSRWS
+377 DRQEKLR
-387 RKTDWLRL
+387 KAYKKKDWLRN
-395 HLLRAL
+395 HLIRAL
-401 RTAYSIYPNSIN
+401 YTAYYIYPYDIN
-413 STEGK
+413 SKEGK
-418 RILKRDLEAFKKR
+418 RILKRELEAFEKR
-431 YNGWYTYGDPYN
+431 PNGWYTYGEPYN
-443 NTITYGYRK
+443 NTITNGYRR
-452 NGAIDTAYTEFVNY
+452 NGAIDTAYTEFVSY
-466 IIENERKRNPYNPT
+466 ILENERKRN
-480 GEFIRKPHPED
+480 K

>member
-7 TNSGSKVASAL
+7 TNSSSKVASAL

-50 GFTMTNSKLDPEG
+50 GFTMTNSELDPEG

-95 HIDYVNL
+95 HIDYIDL

-112 DGKMEAKYATE
+112 DGKIEAKYATE

-180 MKREAERKRLE
+180 MKRETERKRLE
-191 LKNKKERMVGA
+191 HIKKKERMVGA
-202 LVNALAEYKKQGSE
+202 LVNALAEYKKQESE
-216 REEQRKNEE
+216 REEQRRNEE
-225 LKKQEELIKQEEER
+225 LKKQEELRKQEEER
-239 KKKEEQERLEKLRKE
+239 KKKEEQERLEKLRK
-254 EEARKK
+254 
-260 EEERLEKMRKE
+260 
-271 AELQKKQEQERLEKL
+271 
-286 HKEEEEKKK
+286 
-295 QEQERLEKLRRE
+295 E

-335 LASRVSKV
+335 LASRISKV

-354 PTNSGKPHPC
+354 PTNSGKAHPC
-364 CTYDYTHSIRWNI
+364 CTFDPSQSIKWNI
-377 NRQLRLSRWS
+377 DRQEKLR
-387 RKTDWLRL
+387 KACKKKDWLRN
-395 HLLRAL
+395 HLIRAL
-401 RTAYSIYPNSIN
+401 YTAYYIYPYDIN
-413 STEGK
+413 SKEGK
-418 RILKRDLEAFKKR
+418 RILKRELEAFEKR
-431 YNGWYTYGDPYN
+431 PNGWYTYGEPYN
-443 NTITYGYRK
+443 NTITNGYRR
-452 NGAIDTAYTEFVNY
+452 NGAIDTAYTEFVSY
-466 IIENERKRNPYNPT
+466 ILENERKRN
-480 GEFIRKPHPED
+480 K

>member
-50 GFTMTNSKLDPEG
+50 GFTMTNSELDPEG

-191 LKNKKERMVGA
+191 HIKNKERMVGA
-202 LVNALAEYKKQGSE
+202 LVNALAEYKKQESE
-216 REEQRKNEE
+216 REEQRRNEE
-225 LKKQEELIKQEEER
+225 LKKQEELRKQEEER
-239 KKKEEQERLEKLRKE
+239 KKKEEQERLEK
-254 EEARKK
+254 
-260 EEERLEKMRKE
+260 
-271 AELQKKQEQERLEKL
+271 QC
-286 HKEEEEKKK
+286 
-295 QEQERLEKLRRE
+295 RE

-335 LASRVSKV
+335 LASRISKV

-354 PTNSGKPHPC
+354 PTNSGKAHPC
-364 CTYDYTHSIRWNI
+364 CTFDPTQSIKWNI
-377 NRQLRLSRWS
+377 DRQERLR
-387 RKTDWLRL
+387 KACKKKDWLRN
-395 HLLRAL
+395 HLIRAL
-401 RTAYSIYPNSIN
+401 YTAYYIYPYDIN
-413 STEGK
+413 SKEGK
-418 RILKRDLEAFKKR
+418 RILKRELEAFEKR
-431 YNGWYTYGDPYN
+431 PNGWYTYGEPYN
-443 NTITYGYRK
+443 NTITNGYRR
-452 NGAIDTAYTEFVNY
+452 NGAIDTAYTEFVSY
-466 IIENERKRNPYNPT
+466 VLENERKRD
-480 GEFIRKPHPED
+480 K

>member
-41 AQTTIDFIR
+41 AHTTIDFIR
-50 GFTMTNSKLDPEG
+50 GFTMTNSELDPEG
-63 VEPITVTFTFIMNG
+63 IEPITVTFTFIMNG

-95 HIDYVNL
+95 HIDYIDL

-123 GYTRTED
+123 GYTRTEN

-180 MKREAERKRLE
+180 MKRETERKRLE
-191 LKNKKERMVGA
+191 LKNKKRRMVGA
-202 LVNALAEYKKQGSE
+202 LVNALAEYKKQESE
-216 REEQRKNEE
+216 REEQIRNEE
-225 LKKQEELIKQEEER
+225 QKKQDELRKQEEE
-239 KKKEEQERLEKLRKE
+239 
-254 EEARKK
+254 
-260 EEERLEKMRKE
+260 
-271 AELQKKQEQERLEKL
+271 
-286 HKEEEEKKK
+286 
-295 QEQERLEKLRRE
+295 
-307 EEARKKKEEEE
+307 RKKKEEEE

-335 LASRVSKV
+335 LASRISSV

-377 NRQLRLSRWS
+377 NRQLKLSRWS
-387 RKTDWLRL
+387 RKKDWLRL

-413 STEGK
+413 STAGK

-452 NGAIDTAYTEFVNY
+452 NGAIDTTYTEFVNY

>member
-1 MADGPN
+1 MADGPK

-50 GFTMTNSKLDPEG
+50 GFTMTNSEPDPEG

-146 ASTSSM
+146 ASASSM

-172 LTPQQVED
+172 FTPQQVED
-180 MKREAERKRLE
+180 IKREAERKRLE

-202 LVNALAEYKKQGSE
+202 LVNALAEYKKQETE
-216 REEQRKNEE
+216 RKEQRRNEE
-225 LKKQEELIKQEEER
+225 L
-239 KKKEEQERLEKLRKE
+239 ERLEKQRKDE
-254 EEARKK
+254 EFRKK
-260 EEERLEKMRKE
+260 EEERLEKMRIE

-286 HKEEEEKKK
+286 QKEEEKKKKQEQERLEKLQKEEEEKKK
-295 QEQERLEKLRRE
+295 QEQEKIEIQLIEK
-307 EEARKKKEEEE
+307 EE
-318 QKKRDW
+318 QKKRA
-324 DKFIEQRKKAN
+324 EQEREWYKKIDPKKRVRFAN
-335 LASRVSKV
+335 RMSRMHINPYS
-343 HVDPQKPFALP
+343 PFALP
-354 PTNSGKPHPC
+354 STKRGNPHPE
-364 CTYDYTHSIRWNI
+364 CTFDSTQSISWNI
-377 NRQLRLSRWS
+377 VRQEQLLRYAT
-387 RKTDWLRL
+387 KKDWMRM
-395 HLLRAL
+395 HLLLAL
-401 RTAYSIYPNSIN
+401 RTAKKIYPYDIKSRQAKSIL
-413 STEGK
+413 EYE
-418 RILKRDLEAFKKR
+418 LKNFQPR
-431 YNGWYTYGDPYN
+431 YAGWYGHGEPFN
-443 NTITYGYRK
+443 NNLPNGYRK
-452 NGAIDTAYTEFVNY
+452 YGAIDTVFTEFVGY
-466 IIENERKRNPYNPT
+466 VLENERKL
-480 GEFIRKPHPED
+480 RK

>member
-50 GFTMTNSKLDPEG
+50 GFTMTNSELDPEG

-191 LKNKKERMVGA
+191 HIKNKERMVGA
-202 LVNALAEYKKQGSE
+202 LVNALAEYKKQETE
-216 REEQRKNEE
+216 RKEQRRNEE
-225 LKKQEELIKQEEER
+225 L
-239 KKKEEQERLEKLRKE
+239 ERLEKQRKDE
-254 EEARKK
+254 EFRKK
-260 EEERLEKMRKE
+260 EEERLEKMRIE

-286 HKEEEEKKK
+286 QKEEEEKKK
-295 QEQERLEKLRRE
+295 QEQEKIEIQLIEK
-307 EEARKKKEEEE
+307 EE
-318 QKKRDW
+318 QKKRA
-324 DKFIEQRKKAN
+324 EQEREWYKKIDPKKRVRFAN
-335 LASRVSKV
+335 RMSRMHINPYS
-343 HVDPQKPFALP
+343 PFALP
-354 PTNSGKPHPC
+354 STKRGNPHPE
-364 CTYDYTHSIRWNI
+364 CTFDSTQSISWNI
-377 NRQLRLSRWS
+377 VRQEQLLRYAT
-387 RKTDWLRL
+387 KKDWMRM
-395 HLLRAL
+395 HLLLAL
-401 RTAYSIYPNSIN
+401 RTAKKIYPYDIKSRQAKSIL
-413 STEGK
+413 EYE
-418 RILKRDLEAFKKR
+418 LKNFQPR
-431 YNGWYTYGDPYN
+431 YAGWYGHGEPFN
-443 NTITYGYRK
+443 NNLPNGYRK
-452 NGAIDTAYTEFVNY
+452 YGAIDTVFTEFVGY
-466 IIENERKRNPYNPT
+466 VLENERKL
-480 GEFIRKPHPED
+480 RK

>member
-41 AQTTIDFIR
+41 TQTTIDFIR
-50 GFTMTNSKLDPEG
+50 GFTMTNSELDPEG

-172 LTPQQVED
+172 FTPQQVED

-202 LVNALAEYKKQGSE
+202 LVNALAEYKKQESE

-225 LKKQEELIKQEEER
+225 LKKQEELRKQEEER
-239 KKKEEQERLEKLRKE
+239 KKK
-254 EEARKK
+254 
-260 EEERLEKMRKE
+260 
-271 AELQKKQEQERLEKL
+271 
-286 HKEEEEKKK
+286 
-295 QEQERLEKLRRE
+295 
-307 EEARKKKEEEE
+307 EEE

-335 LASRVSKV
+335 LASRISKV

-354 PTNSGKPHPC
+354 PTNSGKAHPC
-364 CTYDYTHSIRWNI
+364 CTFDPTQSIKWNI
-377 NRQLRLSRWS
+377 DRQEKLR
-387 RKTDWLRL
+387 KACKKKDWLRN
-395 HLLRAL
+395 HLIRAL
-401 RTAYSIYPNSIN
+401 YTAYYIYPYDIN
-413 STEGK
+413 SKEGK
-418 RILKRDLEAFKKR
+418 RILKRELEAFEKR
-431 YNGWYTYGDPYN
+431 PNGWYTYGEPYN
-443 NTITYGYRK
+443 NTITNGYRR
-452 NGAIDTAYTEFVNY
+452 NGAIDTAYTEFVSY
-466 IIENERKRNPYNPT
+466 VLENERKRN
-480 GEFIRKPHPED
+480 K

>member
-50 GFTMTNSKLDPEG
+50 GFTMTNSELDPEG

-202 LVNALAEYKKQGSE
+202 LVNALAEYKKQETE
-216 REEQRKNEE
+216 RKEQRRNEE
-225 LKKQEELIKQEEER
+225 L
-239 KKKEEQERLEKLRKE
+239 ERLEKQRKDE
-254 EEARKK
+254 EFRKK
-260 EEERLEKMRKE
+260 EEERLEKMRIE
-271 AELQKKQEQERLEKL
+271 AELQKKQEQEGLEKL
-286 HKEEEEKKK
+286 QKEEEEKKK
-295 QEQERLEKLRRE
+295 QEQEKIEIQLIEK
-307 EEARKKKEEEE
+307 EE
-318 QKKRDW
+318 QKKRA
-324 DKFIEQRKKAN
+324 EQEREWYKKIDPKKRVRFAN
-335 LASRVSKV
+335 RMSRMHINPYS
-343 HVDPQKPFALP
+343 PFALP
-354 PTNSGKPHPC
+354 STKRGNPHPE
-364 CTYDYTHSIRWNI
+364 CTFDSTQSISWNI
-377 NRQLRLSRWS
+377 ARQEQLLRYAT
-387 RKTDWLRL
+387 KKDWMRM
-395 HLLRAL
+395 HLLLAL
-401 RTAYSIYPNSIN
+401 RTAKKIYPYDIKSRQAKSIL
-413 STEGK
+413 EYE
-418 RILKRDLEAFKKR
+418 LKYFQPR
-431 YNGWYTYGDPYN
+431 YAGWYGHGEPFN
-443 NTITYGYRK
+443 NNLPNGYRK
-452 NGAIDTAYTEFVNY
+452 YGAIDTVFTEFVGY
-466 IIENERKRNPYNPT
+466 VLENERKRN
-480 GEFIRKPHPED
+480 K

>member
-50 GFTMTNSKLDPEG
+50 GFTMTNSELDPEG

-95 HIDYVNL
+95 HIDYIDL

-112 DGKMEAKYATE
+112 DGKIEAKYATE

-180 MKREAERKRLE
+180 MKRETERKRLE
-191 LKNKKERMVGA
+191 HIKKKERMVGA
-202 LVNALAEYKKQGSE
+202 LVNALAEYKKQESE
-216 REEQRKNEE
+216 REEQRRNEE
-225 LKKQEELIKQEEER
+225 LKKQEEQRKQEEER
-239 KKKEEQERLEKLRKE
+239 KKKEEQERLEKL
-254 EEARKK
+254 
-260 EEERLEKMRKE
+260 
-271 AELQKKQEQERLEKL
+271 
-286 HKEEEEKKK
+286 HK
-295 QEQERLEKLRRE
+295 E

-335 LASRVSKV
+335 LASRISKV

-354 PTNSGKPHPC
+354 PTNSGKAHPC
-364 CTYDYTHSIRWNI
+364 CTFDPTQSIKWNI
-377 NRQLRLSRWS
+377 DRQEKLR
-387 RKTDWLRL
+387 KACKKKDWLRN
-395 HLLRAL
+395 HLIRAL
-401 RTAYSIYPNSIN
+401 YTAYYIYPYDIN
-413 STEGK
+413 SKEGK
-418 RILKRDLEAFKKR
+418 RILKRELEAFEKR
-431 YNGWYTYGDPYN
+431 PNGWYTYGEPYN
-443 NTITYGYRK
+443 NTITNGYRR
-452 NGAIDTAYTEFVNY
+452 NGAIDTAYTEFVSY
-466 IIENERKRNPYNPT
+466 ILENERKRN
-480 GEFIRKPHPED
+480 K

>member
-50 GFTMTNSKLDPEG
+50 GFTMTNSELDPEG
-63 VEPITVTFTFIMNG
+63 IEPITVTFTFIMNG

-202 LVNALAEYKKQGSE
+202 LVNALAEYKKQETE
-216 REEQRKNEE
+216 RKEQRRNEE
-225 LKKQEELIKQEEER
+225 L
-239 KKKEEQERLEKLRKE
+239 ERLEKQRKDE
-254 EEARKK
+254 EFRKK
-260 EEERLEKMRKE
+260 EEERLEKMRIE

-286 HKEEEEKKK
+286 QKEEEEKKK
-295 QEQERLEKLRRE
+295 QEQEKIEIQLIEK
-307 EEARKKKEEEE
+307 EE
-318 QKKRDW
+318 QKKRA
-324 DKFIEQRKKAN
+324 EQEREWYKKIDPKKRVRFAN
-335 LASRVSKV
+335 RMSRMHINPYS
-343 HVDPQKPFALP
+343 PFALP
-354 PTNSGKPHPC
+354 STKRGNPHPE
-364 CTYDYTHSIRWNI
+364 CTFDSTQSISWNI
-377 NRQLRLSRWS
+377 VRQEQLLRYAT
-387 RKTDWLRL
+387 KKDWMRM
-395 HLLRAL
+395 HLLLAL
-401 RTAYSIYPNSIN
+401 RTAKKIYPYDIKSRQAKSIL
-413 STEGK
+413 EYE
-418 RILKRDLEAFKKR
+418 LKNFQPR
-431 YNGWYTYGDPYN
+431 YAGWYGHGEPFN
-443 NTITYGYRK
+443 NNLPNGYRK
-452 NGAIDTAYTEFVNY
+452 YGAIDTVFTEFVGY
-466 IIENERKRNPYNPT
+466 VLENERKRN
-480 GEFIRKPHPED
+480 K

>member
-50 GFTMTNSKLDPEG
+50 GFTMTNSELDPEG

-146 ASTSSM
+146 ASASSM

-172 LTPQQVED
+172 FTPQQVED
-180 MKREAERKRLE
+180 IKREAERKRLE

-202 LVNALAEYKKQGSE
+202 LVNALAEYKKQETE
-216 REEQRKNEE
+216 RKEQRRNEE
-225 LKKQEELIKQEEER
+225 L
-239 KKKEEQERLEKLRKE
+239 ERLEKQRKDE
-254 EEARKK
+254 EFRKK
-260 EEERLEKMRKE
+260 EEERLEKMRIE

-286 HKEEEEKKK
+286 QKEEEEKKK
-295 QEQERLEKLRRE
+295 QEQEKIEIQLIEK
-307 EEARKKKEEEE
+307 EE
-318 QKKRDW
+318 QKKRA
-324 DKFIEQRKKAN
+324 EQEREWYKKIDPKKRVRFAN
-335 LASRVSKV
+335 RMSRMHINPYS
-343 HVDPQKPFALP
+343 PFALP
-354 PTNSGKPHPC
+354 STKRGNPHPE
-364 CTYDYTHSIRWNI
+364 CTFDSTQSISWNI
-377 NRQLRLSRWS
+377 ARQEQLLRYAT
-387 RKTDWLRL
+387 KKDWMRM
-395 HLLRAL
+395 HLLLAL
-401 RTAYSIYPNSIN
+401 RTAKKIYPYDIKSRQAKSIL
-413 STEGK
+413 EYE
-418 RILKRDLEAFKKR
+418 LKNFQPR
-431 YNGWYTYGDPYN
+431 YAGWYGHGEPFN
-443 NTITYGYRK
+443 NNLPNGYRK
-452 NGAIDTAYTEFVNY
+452 YGAIDTVFTEFVGY
-466 IIENERKRNPYNPT
+466 VLENERKRN
-480 GEFIRKPHPED
+480 K